1 MGKEFIE
8 EVTEYFSALR
18 KLNKIYAH
26 GSNLYNKIITEH
38 KENSGKIE
46 YLADVFRKYRCWKE
60 KSEELCMLLTERE
73 NRQEIMQKL
82 VLQFNEYK
90 DYIAEV
96 NGKHLKYSAQ
106 SKFESSVLEEF
117 VSILFRPLVDKKGG
131 ENYSIGSIRAYSN
144 LYFSPKSFEDFK
156 TNPSIKINQ
165 KDQDFAIYR
174 KVMLTIEN
182 RSYEIFV
189 PIVSMECKTYL
200 DKTMLE
206 GSIATAEKI
215 KMGNRYCLF
224 FIVTETYDVDYEVDP
239 SYSRIDAIF
248 VLRKQ
253 KRTRNGS
260 VNPIRYEVVYDLYE
274 CTRKH
279 IESDWSNIEEN
290 IQKYGRVI

>member
-1 MGKEFIE
+1 
-8 EVTEYFSALR
+8 
-18 KLNKIYAH
+18 
-26 GSNLYNKIITEH
+26 
-38 KENSGKIE
+38 
-46 YLADVFRKYRCWKE
+46 
-60 KSEELCMLLTERE
+60 
-73 NRQEIMQKL
+73 
-82 VLQFNEYK
+82 
-90 DYIAEV
+90 
-96 NGKHLKYSAQ
+96 
-106 SKFESSVLEEF
+106 
-117 VSILFRPLVDKKGG
+117 
-131 ENYSIGSIRAYSN
+131 
-144 LYFSPKSFEDFK
+144 
-156 TNPSIKINQ
+156 
-165 KDQDFAIYR
+165 
-174 KVMLTIEN
+174 
-182 RSYEIFV
+182 
-189 PIVSMECKTYL
+189 MECKTYL

-215 KMGNRYCLF
+215 KMGNPYCLF

>member
-1 MGKEFIE
+1 MGKGLMD
-8 EVTEYFSALR
+8 EVNEYFSTLK
-18 KLNKIYAH
+18 KLNKMYAH
-26 GSNLYNKIITEH
+26 GSNLYSKINNEYKKT
-38 KENSGKIE
+38 SDKID
-46 YLADVFRKYRCWKE
+46 YLADVFQKYRYWKE
-60 KSEELCMLLTERE
+60 KSEELCLLLTEQE
-73 NRQEIMQKL
+73 NRKEIMEEL
-82 VLQFNEYK
+82 VLQFNEYR

-96 NGKHLKYSAQ
+96 NEKYLKYSAQ

-117 VSILFRPLVDKKGG
+117 MPILFRPLVDKKGG
-131 ENYSIGSIRAYSN
+131 GNYSIGSIRAYSN

-156 TNPSIKINQ
+156 TEPSIKINQ

-174 KVMLTIEN
+174 KVMLTIESRN
-182 RSYEIFV
+182 YEIFV
-189 PIVSMECKTYL
+189 PVVSMECKTYL

-215 KMGNRYCLF
+215 KMGNPYCLF

-274 CTRKH
+274 CTRRH
-279 IESDWSNIEEN
+279 IESGWSNIEET